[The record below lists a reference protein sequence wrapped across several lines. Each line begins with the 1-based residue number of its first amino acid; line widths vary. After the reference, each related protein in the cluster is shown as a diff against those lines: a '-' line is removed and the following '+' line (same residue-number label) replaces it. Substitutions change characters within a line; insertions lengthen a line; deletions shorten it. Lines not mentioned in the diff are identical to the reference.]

1 MSIRIGQASLGETGG
16 RGQKPG
22 NQTGR
27 ELNFSYWYNGNWL
40 GILRFKDPAMSER
53 AAQACEDGVRNRN
66 ICLLYTSDAADE

>member
-40 GILRFKDPAMSER
+40 GILRFKDGHVGAGGAGLRRRRTEPEHR
-53 AAQACEDGVRNRN
+53 
-66 ICLLYTSDAADE
+66 L

>member
-40 GILRFKDPAMSER
+40 GILRFKDPSMS
-53 AAQACEDGVRNRN
+53 
-66 ICLLYTSDAADE
+66 

>member
-27 ELNFSYWYNGNWL
+27 ELNFSYWYNGSWL
-40 GILRFKDPAMSER
+40 GILRFKDQAMSER
-53 AAQACEDGVRNRN
+53 AGAGLRRRRTEPEHR
-66 ICLLYTSDAADE
+66 L